1 MGINIYL
8 PTLKKEA
15 LMKAQDNSEHKEADN
30 KAGCGG
36 CLRNVLIILI
46 GLVLFIVIYDRIT
59 VNRYKKNPTGAQKEV
74 VEGFAG
80 LEFPPYKVKKTIMET
95 NWFLG
100 DYIDTIKVEFEYIPD
115 SSFYD
120 RLEKACEP
128 SIRLEYASGHEDYH
142 FWYKD
147 DDGRYNIYYMAHRSD
162 LHYDTIRSIYT
173 SRGVPEDFIVGVDRF
188 YSIILPKNS
197 LEWTII
203 VGQF

>member
-1 MGINIYL
+1 MMAMEKDEYTRFIE
-8 PTLKKEA
+8 KK
-15 LMKAQDNSEHKEADN
+15 
-30 KAGCGG
+30 GRGG
-36 CLRNVLIILI
+36 CLRNFLVVLI
-46 GLVLFIVIYDRIT
+46 GLILFIVIYDRIT
-59 VNRYKKNPTGAQKEV
+59 VNRYKRNPTGAQKEI

-80 LEFPPYKVKKTIMET
+80 MEFPPYKVKETIMET
-95 NWFLG
+95 NCFLG
-100 DYIDTIKVEFEYIPD
+100 DYIDTIKVEFESVPD

-128 SIRLEYASGHEDYH
+128 SVRLEYASGYEDYH

-147 DDGRYNIYYMAHRSD
+147 DDETYNIYYMAHGSD
-162 LHYDTIRSIYT
+162 LHYDTIRSIYN

>member
-1 MGINIYL
+1 MMAIEKDEYTRFIE
-8 PTLKKEA
+8 KK
-15 LMKAQDNSEHKEADN
+15 
-30 KAGCGG
+30 GRGG
-36 CLRNVLIILI
+36 CLQNFLVVLI
-46 GLVLFIVIYDRIT
+46 GLILFIVIYDRIT
-59 VNRYKKNPTGAQKEV
+59 INRYKRNPTGAQKEI

-80 LEFPPYKVKKTIMET
+80 MEFPPYKVKKTIVEI
-95 NWFLG
+95 NCFLG
-100 DYIDTIKVEFEYIPD
+100 DYIDTIKVEFESVPD

-128 SIRLEYASGHEDYH
+128 SVRLEYASGYEDYH

-147 DDGRYNIYYMAHRSD
+147 DDERYNIYYMAHGSD
-162 LHYDTIRSIYT
+162 LHYDTIRSIYN

-203 VGQF
+203 VGKF

>member
-1 MGINIYL
+1 MMAMEKDEY
-8 PTLKKEA
+8 TRFVEKK
-15 LMKAQDNSEHKEADN
+15 
-30 KAGCGG
+30 GRGG
-36 CLRNVLIILI
+36 CLRNFLVVLI
-46 GLVLFIVIYDRIT
+46 GLILFIVIYDRIT
-59 VNRYKKNPTGAQKEV
+59 VNRYKRNPTGAQKEI

-80 LEFPPYKVKKTIMET
+80 MEFPPYKVKETIMET

-100 DYIDTIKVEFEYIPD
+100 DYIDTIKVEFESVPE

-128 SIRLEYASGHEDYH
+128 SVRLEYASGYEDYH

-147 DDGRYNIYYMAHRSD
+147 DDERYNIYYMAHRSD
-162 LHYDTIRSIYT
+162 LHYDTIRSIYN